1 MKLGELLKSYRTE
14 HKLSMDAFCEL
25 SDLTKGYISMLEKNE
40 HPKSKKPIIPSYET
54 IEKIAKGMRISVES
68 LIDMLDDDQE
78 IQINSTPPQ
87 LKSITMSTTLPDTP
101 DLLTQ
106 QITDKV
112 VQLTTPNKR
121 IVLRTSEK
129 LLESQEREVN
139 EERFEYHVF
148 EKLSAGTGYGYAED
162 RNYDTVYFEKDITHD
177 LASWVYGDSMEPDF
191 ADGSVALIKDTGWD
205 YDGAIYAVDWD
216 GQSYIKKVYKEKDGL
231 RLVSLNDKYDDKFA
245 RWEEDPRIIGKVVGN
260 FMPSE
265 N

>member
-1 MKLGELLKSYRTE
+1 MDLKKYIGNQIKTFRKSAGFTQDELAKRLNTTKQTISRYEKGERKANQDMLFKLCDIFDVSIDDFFPAV
-14 HKLSMDAFCEL
+14 S
-25 SDLTKGYISMLEKNE
+25 KN
-40 HPKSKKPIIPSYET
+40 
-54 IEKIAKGMRISVES
+54 AVES
-68 LIDMLDDDQE
+68 TNSIPDD
-78 IQINSTPPQ
+78 
-87 LKSITMSTTLPDTP
+87 P

-112 VQLTTPNKR
+112 VQLTTQNKK
-121 IVLRTSEK
+121 IVLRTSEE
-129 LLESQEREVN
+129 LLESQEREVD

-260 FMPSE
+260 FMPTE

>member
-1 MKLGELLKSYRTE
+1 MDLKKYIGNQIKTFRKSAGFTQDELAKRLNTTKQTISRYEKGERKANQDMLFKLCDIFNVSIDDFFPV
-14 HKLSMDAFCEL
+14 LS
-25 SDLTKGYISMLEKNE
+25 KN
-40 HPKSKKPIIPSYET
+40 
-54 IEKIAKGMRISVES
+54 AVES
-68 LIDMLDDDQE
+68 TNSIPDD
-78 IQINSTPPQ
+78 
-87 LKSITMSTTLPDTP
+87 P

-112 VQLTTPNKR
+112 VQLTTQNKK
-121 IVLRTSEK
+121 IVLRTSEE
-129 LLESQEREVN
+129 LLESQEREAN

-216 GQSYIKKVYKEKDGL
+216 GQSYIKKVYKEKD
-231 RLVSLNDKYDDKFA
+231 
-245 RWEEDPRIIGKVVGN
+245 
-260 FMPSE
+260 
-265 N
+265 

>member
-1 MKLGELLKSYRTE
+1 
-14 HKLSMDAFCEL
+14 MDKEQIA
-25 SDLTKGYISMLEKNE
+25 S
-40 HPKSKKPIIPSYET
+40 IIG
-54 IEKIAKGMRISVES
+54 EKIKQYRLKNGWTQQELGSRIGISKNAIGNYEKGIRSPKKDTMFDLASAFKIS
-68 LIDMLDDDQE
+68 IDDLFP
-78 IQINSTPPQ
+78 QIKKDPSTANP
-87 LKSITMSTTLPDTP
+87 LPNAP

-106 QITDKV
+106 QINDTV
-112 VQLTTPNKR
+112 VQLTTHNKK
-121 IVLRTSEK
+121 IVLRTSEE

-139 EERFEYHVF
+139 EELFEYHVF

-162 RNYDTVYFEKDITHD
+162 RNYDTVYFDKNIPHD

-245 RWEEDPRIIGKVVGN
+245 RWEEEPRIIGKVVGN
-260 FMPSE
+260 FMPQE
-265 N
+265 K

>member
-1 MKLGELLKSYRTE
+1 
-14 HKLSMDAFCEL
+14 MDKEQIA
-25 SDLTKGYISMLEKNE
+25 S
-40 HPKSKKPIIPSYET
+40 IIG
-54 IEKIAKGMRISVES
+54 EKIKQYRLKNGWTQQELGSKIGISKNAIGNYEKGIRSPKKDTMFDLASAFKIS
-68 LIDMLDDDQE
+68 IDDLFP
-78 IQINSTPPQ
+78 QIKKDSSTANPLQ
-87 LKSITMSTTLPDTP
+87 KTP

-106 QITDKV
+106 QINDTV
-112 VQLTTPNKR
+112 VQLTTHNKK
-121 IVLRTSEK
+121 IVLRTSEE

-139 EERFEYHVF
+139 EELFEYHVF

-162 RNYDTVYFEKDITHD
+162 RNYDTVYFDKNIAHD

-245 RWEEDPRIIGKVVGN
+245 RWEEEPRIIGKVVGN
-260 FMPSE
+260 FMPQE
-265 N
+265 K

>member
-1 MKLGELLKSYRTE
+1 
-14 HKLSMDAFCEL
+14 MDKEQIA
-25 SDLTKGYISMLEKNE
+25 S
-40 HPKSKKPIIPSYET
+40 IIG
-54 IEKIAKGMRISVES
+54 EKIKQYRLKNGWTQQELGSKIGISKNAIGNYEKGIRSPKKDTMFDLASAFKIS
-68 LIDMLDDDQE
+68 IDDLFP
-78 IQINSTPPQ
+78 QIKKDS
-87 LKSITMSTTLPDTP
+87 STTTSLPNAP

-112 VQLTTPNKR
+112 VQLTTHNKK
-121 IVLRTSEK
+121 IVLRTSEE

-139 EERFEYHVF
+139 EELFEYHVF

-162 RNYDTVYFEKDITHD
+162 RNYDTVYFDKDITHD

-245 RWEEDPRIIGKVVGN
+245 RWEEEPRIIGKVVGN
-260 FMPSE
+260 FMPQE
-265 N
+265 K

>member
-1 MKLGELLKSYRTE
+1 MDLKKYIGNQIKTFRKSAGFTQDELAKRLNTTKQTISRYEKGERKANQDMLFKLCDIFNVSIDDFFPV
-14 HKLSMDAFCEL
+14 LS
-25 SDLTKGYISMLEKNE
+25 KN
-40 HPKSKKPIIPSYET
+40 
-54 IEKIAKGMRISVES
+54 AVES
-68 LIDMLDDDQE
+68 TNSIPDD
-78 IQINSTPPQ
+78 
-87 LKSITMSTTLPDTP
+87 P

-112 VQLTTPNKR
+112 VQLTTQNKK
-121 IVLRTSEK
+121 IILRTSEE

-260 FMPSE
+260 FMPTE

>member
-1 MKLGELLKSYRTE
+1 MDLKKYIGNQIKTFRKSAGFTQDELAKRLNTTKQTISRYEKGERKANQDMLFKLCDIFNVSIDDFFPV
-14 HKLSMDAFCEL
+14 LS
-25 SDLTKGYISMLEKNE
+25 KN
-40 HPKSKKPIIPSYET
+40 
-54 IEKIAKGMRISVES
+54 AVES
-68 LIDMLDDDQE
+68 TNSIPDDQ
-78 IQINSTPPQ
+78 
-87 LKSITMSTTLPDTP
+87 

-112 VQLTTPNKR
+112 VQLTTQNKK
-121 IVLRTSEK
+121 IVLRTSEE
-129 LLESQEREVN
+129 LLESQEREID

-260 FMPSE
+260 FMPTE